1 MMKYPIGIQSFNQL
15 IEDGYVYV
23 DKTALVYNLVKNGKI
38 YFLSRPRRF
47 GKSLLVSTLKCY
59 FEGRKDLFK
68 GLAMERLETE
78 WAEYPVFHI
87 DFNGDNFTLP
97 GTLEQKIEYC
107 IATWEVV
114 YGKDFTLPGTLEQ
127 KLETRIAVWEG
138 EYGKDDRMVT
148 IGDRFAYILSQ
159 AHKRYGRRCVVLID
173 EYDKPILDVLDT
185 GLKTT
190 LGGDTRLL
198 EDWNREVLK
207 GFYSVFK
214 AADDDLQ
221 FVLLTGVTK
230 FSQVSVFSG
239 FNQPNDIS
247 MDAQYEALCGI
258 TQEELD
264 CYFAE
269 PIEELAKK
277 YRTMPEGMREKLK
290 FRYDGYHFSDNLT
303 DVYNPFSLLNA
314 FANQQLRD
322 YWFSSGT
329 PSYLIRLL
337 NHTKEDLNE
346 LTGRYYR
353 PEEFIDYK
361 ADVEKPLPMIYQSG
375 YLTIKNYDLD
385 FGTFLLDFPNNEVK
399 NGFVSLVASDYLKPR
414 EDMGSWIRS
423 VVIALRAGDLE
434 QLRQLFTSFLA
445 GIPYTMRSKSGESEK
460 ERFFHYTFYLIFRLV
475 SVYTV
480 YTEKEQSQGRSD
492 CIVETDSNV
501 YIFEFKRDG
510 SADDAL
516 AQIEAKGYSRP
527 YAADPRRL
535 YKIGVNFSSQTGTVE
550 EWKVKG

>member
-1 MMKYPIGIQSFNQL
+1 M
-15 IEDGYVYV
+15 
-23 DKTALVYNLVKNGKI
+23 
-38 YFLSRPRRF
+38 
-47 GKSLLVSTLKCY
+47 
-59 FEGRKDLFK
+59 
-68 GLAMERLETE
+68 
-78 WAEYPVFHI
+78 
-87 DFNGDNFTLP
+87 
-97 GTLEQKIEYC
+97 
-107 IATWEVV
+107 
-114 YGKDFTLPGTLEQ
+114 
-127 KLETRIAVWEG
+127 
-138 EYGKDDRMVT
+138 
-148 IGDRFAYILSQ
+148 
-159 AHKRYGRRCVVLID
+159 
-173 EYDKPILDVLDT
+173 
-185 GLKTT
+185 
-190 LGGDTRLL
+190 
-198 EDWNREVLK
+198 
-207 GFYSVFK
+207 
-214 AADDDLQ
+214 
-221 FVLLTGVTK
+221 
-230 FSQVSVFSG
+230 
-239 FNQPNDIS
+239 
-247 MDAQYEALCGI
+247 
-258 TQEELD
+258 
-264 CYFAE
+264 
-269 PIEELAKK
+269 
-277 YRTMPEGMREKLK
+277 
-290 FRYDGYHFSDNLT
+290 
-303 DVYNPFSLLNA
+303 
-314 FANQQLRD
+314 
-322 YWFSSGT
+322 
-329 PSYLIRLL
+329 
-337 NHTKEDLNE
+337 NE

-353 PEEFIDYK
+353 PEEFVDYK
-361 ADVEKPLPMIYQSG
+361 ADVEKSLPMIYQSG

-550 EWKVKG
+550 EWKVKE